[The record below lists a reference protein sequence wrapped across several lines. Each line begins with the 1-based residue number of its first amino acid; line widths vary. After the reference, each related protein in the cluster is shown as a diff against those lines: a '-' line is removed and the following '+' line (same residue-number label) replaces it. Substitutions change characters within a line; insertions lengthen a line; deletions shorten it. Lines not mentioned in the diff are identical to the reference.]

1 MFKFKEKML
10 SRYIVILVC
19 LISISAW
26 SQKPGDTDKFA
37 HTFSILARDSETGQ
51 MAVAVQSHWFSV
63 GTVVPWGQ
71 SGVGVVAT
79 QSFVNEAYGYE
90 GLKLMAKNQKP
101 SEVLDKL
108 RSEDKGEAFRQV
120 AMMSNDGEIAA
131 FTGDKCVQDARHIV
145 GENYSI
151 QANMMV
157 SENVVYNMRQAFE
170 EHTGLPLAER
180 VVKALEAGQAAGGD
194 IRGKQSAALI
204 VVDSEPSKLPWNDKL
219 VDLRVDDHNNPIEE
233 LSRLLNVHRA
243 YEFMAQGD
251 LAMENGDSKSALQA
265 YHQAEKLL
273 PNEDE
278 IQFWKAVALVNAKQ
292 VKNSIPVFERL
303 FKKNK
308 KWQELL
314 KRLPASELISIDQPA
329 LDYLLKL

>member
-1 MFKFKEKML
+1 MGL
-10 SRYIVILVC
+10 W
-19 LISISAW
+19 A
-26 SQKPGDTDKFA
+26 QKPGNSDAFA

-51 MAVAVQSHWFSV
+51 MAVGVQSHWFSV

-90 GLKLMAKNQKP
+90 GLKLMSKNMSPAK
-101 SEVLDKL
+101 VLEQL
-108 RSEDKGEAFRQV
+108 RNKDEGQVFRQV
-120 AMMSNDGEIAA
+120 AMMSNNGEIAA
-131 FTGDKCVQDARHIV
+131 FTGNKCVQDARHII

-170 EHTGLPLAER
+170 EHSDLALAER

-204 VVDSEPSKLPWNDKL
+204 VVDSKPSELPWNDKL
-219 VDLRVDDHNNPIEE
+219 VDLRVDDHNQPIQE

-243 YEFMAQGD
+243 YEYMAKGD
-251 LAMENGDSKSALQA
+251 LAMEEGNAESALEA

-273 PNEDE
+273 PNQDE

-303 FKKNK
+303 FKKDK

-314 KRLPASELISIDQPA
+314 KRLPASELIAIDQPA

>member
-1 MFKFKEKML
+1 MR
-10 SRYIVILVC
+10 SRYIIILICVMNMS
-19 LISISAW
+19 LWA
-26 SQKPGDTDKFA
+26 QKPGNTDKFA

-51 MAVAVQSHWFSV
+51 MAVGVQSHWFSV

-90 GLKLMAKNQKP
+90 GLKLMAKHMSPAK
-101 SEVLDKL
+101 VLAQL
-108 RSEDKGEAFRQV
+108 RNNDEGEAFRQV

-131 FTGDKCVQDARHIV
+131 FTGDKCVQDASHLI
-145 GENYSI
+145 GDNYSI

-157 SENVVYNMRQAFE
+157 NENVVYGMRQAFE
-170 EHTGLPLAER
+170 EHSDLALAER
-180 VVKALEAGQAAGGD
+180 VVKALEAGQVAGGD

-204 VVDSEPSKLPWNDKL
+204 VVDSKPSELPWNDKL
-219 VDLRVDDHNNPIEE
+219 VDLRVDDHNTPIEE

-243 YEFMAQGD
+243 YEFMAKGD
-251 LAMENGDSKSALQA
+251 LAMENDNPKSALEA

-303 FKKNK
+303 FKKDK

-314 KRLPASELISIDQPA
+314 KRLPGSELIAIDQPA